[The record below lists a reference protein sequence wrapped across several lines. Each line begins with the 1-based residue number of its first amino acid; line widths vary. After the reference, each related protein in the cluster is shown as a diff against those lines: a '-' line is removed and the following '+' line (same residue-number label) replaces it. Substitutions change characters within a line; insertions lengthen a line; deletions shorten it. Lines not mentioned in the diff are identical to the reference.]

1 MYSLLSQKA
10 PFPGPM
16 GHLSPP
22 LRPIAALVIRLTKR
36 DLSAE

>member
-10 PFPGPM
+10 PFPGPG

-22 LRPIAALVIRLTKR
+22 LRPIAVLTMRVTKKY
-36 DLSAE
+36 LSPE